1 MPLFYSIFV
10 FLGSLTLVIGGSMF
24 LSRALGRLGPR
35 LNIPE
40 QLLGF
45 ITALGA
51 DSPEISAAVVSMIS
65 GQQDVAV
72 GVVFGSNLFNLA
84 SLLGVTAVIAG
95 QISLPRAAVL
105 LNGGVGILVT
115 VVAVALVLGAAPPP
129 LVFGLALAIL
139 VPYVVLLALRRDS
152 LERLPLP
159 ASWKR
164 FVVSAASELE
174 EHAREIQ
181 QAEAEDE
188 REGEAGELAPPK
200 RGPNGIERPQ
210 GSVLKFA
217 LWVLV
222 ALVAMV
228 LGSTG
233 LVRSTTSLTAG
244 WLPRGLL
251 GTLVLAVLTGIPN
264 LYTAVRLAQRH
275 RGSAVMTEAMN
286 SNSLNILVGLAIP
299 SLVFG
304 DLTAHT
310 PGGYLDTWWLLLM
323 TVAIVCILAVGRG
336 LNRKMGIG
344 VIAAYLTF
352 VALCIYLA

>member
-1 MPLFYSIFV
+1 MPLIDSIPI
-10 FLGSLTLVIGGSMF
+10 FLGSLTLVIGGSVF
-24 LSRALGRLGPR
+24 LSRALRRLGPR
-35 LNIPE
+35 LKIPE
-40 QLLGF
+40 PLLGF

-65 GQQDVAV
+65 DQQDVAV

-105 LNGGVGILVT
+105 LNGGVGILIT
-115 VVAVALVLGAAPPP
+115 VVAVALVLGAASPP

-139 VPYVVLLALRRDS
+139 APYVVLLALRRDS
-152 LERLPLP
+152 LRRLPLP
-159 ASWKR
+159 ASWKQ
-164 FVVSAASELE
+164 FVVSAAGELE
-174 EHAREIQ
+174 EDAREIQ
-181 QAEAEDE
+181 QTGAEEE
-188 REGEAGELAPPK
+188 KPRESSKLGAPM
-200 RGPNGIERPQ
+200 RGPNEIERPQ
-210 GSVLKFA
+210 SSILKLA
-217 LWVLV
+217 LLVFV
-222 ALVAMV
+222 ALAVMV

-244 WLPRGLL
+244 WLPRSLL

-264 LYTAVRLAQRH
+264 LYTAIRLAQRH

-304 DLTAHT
+304 GLKAHT
-310 PGGYLDTWWLLLM
+310 TGGYLDTWSLLLM
-323 TVAIVCILAVGRG
+323 TVSVVCVLAIGRG
-336 LNRKMGIG
+336 MDRKKGIG

>member
-1 MPLFYSIFV
+1 MLSIYSISIFI
-10 FLGSLTLVIGGSMF
+10 GSLTLVIGGSVF

-35 LNIPE
+35 LRISG

-65 GQQDVAV
+65 GQKDVAV

-105 LNGGVGILVT
+105 LNGGIGILVT
-115 VVAVALVLGAAPPP
+115 VVAVALVLGAASPP
-129 LVFGLALAIL
+129 LAFGLVLAIL

-152 LERLPLP
+152 LQRLPLP

-164 FVVSAASELE
+164 FVVSAAGEVE

-181 QAEAEDE
+181 QAGAEDE
-188 REGEAGELAPPK
+188 KEREASKPGPPM
-200 RGPNGIERPQ
+200 RGPNEIEGPQ
-210 GSVLKFA
+210 AGVLKLA
-217 LWVLV
+217 LLVFV
-222 ALVAMV
+222 ALAVMV

-244 WLPRGLL
+244 WLPSRLL
-251 GTLVLAVLTGIPN
+251 A
-264 LYTAVRLAQRH
+264 R
-275 RGSAVMTEAMN
+275 ME
-286 SNSLNILVGLAIP
+286 
-299 SLVFG
+299 
-304 DLTAHT
+304 
-310 PGGYLDTWWLLLM
+310 
-323 TVAIVCILAVGRG
+323 GRG
-336 LNRKMGIG
+336 LARWRGTGEGFSGPALSRKAP
-344 VIAAYLTF
+344 VPS
-352 VALCIYLA
+352 VHS